1 MDKDV
6 VYVCVCGCV
15 CVGVWGC
22 VCVCNG
28 ILLSQENEIM
38 QFVGTWIQ
46 LENIMLSDIDREM

>member
-1 MDKDV
+1 M
-6 VYVCVCGCV
+6 CVCGCV
-15 CVGVWGC
+15 CVGVWGG

-38 QFVGTWIQ
+38 PFVGTWIQ